1 MNRARNILLLI
12 LLGISIVFL
21 IYAAVTLYH
30 VSESFVLWNPELAPM
45 QVPLLILSYGVILML
60 LGMFAI
66 AMYLVLV
73 SNKQNIFQT
82 NTVRWLNR
90 MGHLSLIAFSF
101 MLIMFVYGYVK
112 LGTELGLPGGY
123 MIVAGGFLFLAS
135 NVFYFMGTLFRQA
148 VAFKEENELTV

>member
-1 MNRARNILLLI
+1 
-12 LLGISIVFL
+12 
-21 IYAAVTLYH
+21 
-30 VSESFVLWNPELAPM
+30 M